1 MNVMDIKQ
9 LKNFVEIVD
18 ADFNISETSKKIHI
32 SQPALSKMIINFER
46 EENIQL
52 FERSYGRLQ
61 NLTPA
66 GENFYY
72 NAIELLKQY
81 DEMMENLR
89 HAAANVKG
97 RIKIGIPPLV
107 LTVLFSEIIPKLIL
121 EYPNIQFDIYEVGA
135 FELKKSLV
143 LQEIDIAILLNPVDF
158 NKACIEKV
166 IIADDDL
173 CAYMSSDNKL
183 AANKKLLWSDLNNE
197 DIAIFSESFMI
208 NHYLMRKF
216 ESEAIRPNIK
226 IKSSSWDYLLHATE
240 ANNLI
245 TILPSPMSNFSYYKN
260 LVKVD
265 FYDPINWEVI
275 LCRYSKTHYS
285 RIETLIYNELIDYF
299 KHRNLNNVKKSM
311 KHPE

>member
-1 MNVMDIKQ
+1 MMDIKQ

-46 EENIQL
+46 EENVQL

-72 NAIELLKQY
+72 NAVELLKQY

-89 HAAANVKG
+89 HDAAKVKG
-97 RIKIGIPPLV
+97 RIRIGIPPLV
-107 LTVLFSEIIPKLIL
+107 LAVLFSEIIPKLIL
-121 EYPNIQFDIYEVGA
+121 EYPNIQFEISEVGA

-143 LQEIDIAILLNPVDF
+143 LQEIDIAILLNPADF
-158 NKACIEKV
+158 NKASIEKV

-173 CAYMSSDNKL
+173 CAFMNEDNKL
-183 AANKKLLWSDLNNE
+183 ADNKKLQWSDLNNE

-216 ESEAIRPNIK
+216 ESKSVRPNIK
-226 IKSSSWDYLLHATE
+226 IKSSSWDYLLYSTE

-245 TILPSPMSNFSYYKN
+245 TILPSPISNFAYYKN
-260 LVKVD
+260 LVKVE

-275 LCRYSKTHYS
+275 LCRYSKAHYS
-285 RIETLIYNELIDYF
+285 RVETLIYDELIDYF
-299 KHRNLNNVKKSM
+299 KTRNLHNTEKVHSL
-311 KHPE
+311 

>member
-1 MNVMDIKQ
+1 MDIKQ

-18 ADFNISETSKKIHI
+18 ANFNISETSKKIHI

-46 EENIQL
+46 EENVQL

-66 GENFYY
+66 GENFYF
-72 NAIELLKQY
+72 NAVELLKQY
-81 DEMMENLR
+81 DEMMESLR
-89 HAAANVKG
+89 HTAAKVKG

-121 EYPNIQFDIYEVGA
+121 EYPNIQFEISEVGA
-135 FELKKSLV
+135 LELKKSLV

-173 CAYMSSDNKL
+173 CAFMNKDNAL
-183 AANKKLLWSDLNNE
+183 ASKKKLQWSDLNNV
-197 DIAIFSESFMI
+197 DIAIFAESFMI

-216 ESEAIRPNIK
+216 ESESIKPNIK
-226 IKSSSWDYLLHATE
+226 IKSSSWDYLLYTTE
-240 ANNLI
+240 ANDLI
-245 TILPSPMSNFSYYKN
+245 TILPSYMNNFASYKN

-275 LCRYSKTHYS
+275 LCRYNKTHYS
-285 RIETLIYNELIDYF
+285 RVETLVYNDLINYF
-299 KHRNLNNVKKSM
+299 KTRNLHITKKVDSL
-311 KHPE
+311 